1 MEKSPNQFD
10 QIANVHRSTLE
21 GIGSGEIELPPKAR
35 SGILRRDTSTEVIA
49 VVYQEIIDPL
59 VVEYLKQRLTDM
71 YNPENDKGI
80 AKGLDEN
87 FSSYII
93 TRSEAFRILNLNN
106 DDYSEPIDGVVT
118 LTNKDVVLCNSPEH
132 KKYFLNNPEALKK
145 LFELK
150 N

>member
-10 QIANVHRSTLE
+10 QTANVHPSTLDAL
-21 GIGSGEIELPPKAR
+21 GSGKIALPPMSGQRR
-35 SGILRRDTSTEVIA
+35 SRRAPKPNSEA

-71 YNPENDKGI
+71 HNPDNNIEIAQNLEN
-80 AKGLDEN
+80 N

-93 TRSEAFRILNLNN
+93 TRSEALRVLNLKNYG
-106 DDYSEPIDGVVT
+106 YSEPLDGVVT

-132 KKYFLNNPEALKK
+132 KKYFLSNHGALKQLFK
-145 LFELK
+145 L
-150 N
+150 